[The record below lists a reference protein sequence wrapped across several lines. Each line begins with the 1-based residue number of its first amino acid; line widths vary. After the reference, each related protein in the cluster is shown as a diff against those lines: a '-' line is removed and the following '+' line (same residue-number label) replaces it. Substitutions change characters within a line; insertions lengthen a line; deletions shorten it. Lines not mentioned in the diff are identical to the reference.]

1 MNIIKHNMSRM
12 ALCML
17 FFVVLIQA
25 ADKNELKNSKETNNE
40 KQNNTLPAETPP
52 LGYVEPTQPAEG
64 IKFAFPPATG
74 SNPRFSAQKETGI
87 KSNNGFLHER
97 VDDSIVEGII
107 NKYLQGEPL
116 TTHEKQILRN
126 NINEIPYPGDGVF
139 RPSITETSAV
149 SRNAS
154 DLFFSEYSE
163 GSGNNKY
170 LEIYNGTGESADLSN
185 YLIRYSQNGASTW
198 NSTELGLSGTLLD
211 GEVYVVAHSS
221 ADATILA
228 EADTTESSISAFNGD
243 DVRGLFKV
251 ADNDTSIID
260 IIGTQTGGDP
270 GSGWD
275 VAGVTNATKDH
286 TLVRKSSVSSGNTNW
301 STSAGTT
308 TDNSEWI
315 VYDLQTWSYLGSHTM
330 ILPNLLSEGFESG
343 SIPENW
349 SLLNLDNHSANWYA
363 YESSFYAHSG
373 SFLARVYYR
382 PLSAAPQNQP
392 SDDWLITPKLDV
404 VSGDSISFW
413 ARSSNSNPYESFNV
427 RVSSTN
433 AESAASF
440 TDTLASVATVPTTWT
455 RYVYALESYAEQDIY
470 IAVQHNTYDGWY
482 LYVDDFSG
490 PQVWIDD
497 SPVIALNKDSI
508 NYGNTGLGGMSES
521 VVIENLGASDLVVS
535 SVASSNSDFTISTSS
550 LTLTGGG
557 DLETIT
563 ITYTPTAVE
572 GDTAHVVFT
581 HNGSTSPDSIVVMG
595 AGKDAIYWQD
605 FESWAA
611 ELGLGVPQPIGVSQE
626 GNMTWSADGASNGWE
641 KATGT
646 GNAYDGE
653 YSAEFDSYESSVNGD
668 TSAFILPAIEYTTT
682 AIAAVEGALRFYMKK
697 RGTEEFYVS
706 HSTDNGNSWTK
717 AFSDTTENYSTGII
731 GWVSVSINVP
741 LGATYIFK
749 MVGKGNR
756 QSVAGDIYVDQLS
769 FVEVPPT
776 PELSLIYSS
785 IGYMPQIL
793 GETTGNTRF
802 NVGTNSGSA
811 ALVIDSISTANA
823 DFSVLLSAEIT
834 NNTIEPGGNVDLD
847 MLWSPSVFG
856 LKKTNAIIY
865 HNADTSPDTIA
876 FSGEAG
882 RSYVSFDENDD
893 SQGAAFS
900 GSLPWQW
907 QNIDLDGDGNA
918 WLFNYSYYGP
928 GYTGSPL
935 GYYARSAGG
944 GERLETRT
952 LIPQT
957 GDSLIFYYNSSNSAD
972 SGYIYI
978 QAKILGTNT
987 GFVSLDSVRLSG
999 YSNQRAAMSLAHYAG
1014 DSIIIALQDDHT
1026 YNSYNY
1032 HRVDDMLMSTYEIAN
1047 TSVFVLGLDTLE
1059 LSTPPTIGT
1068 PPTTPASESVLLSNM
1083 GSVAMVVSSV
1093 VSDNPVFAATLAN
1106 STVEGEEETELTVT
1120 FSPSLGGVQTG
1131 NIILLH
1137 DGPSSP
1143 DTLYVI
1149 GDGGPATYV
1158 AGVVTGD
1165 DNSNPLDSVMVT
1177 VWGTGGVTYTN
1188 TAGEYGYYGS
1198 LQGLTGVGFEKEGYH
1213 NALFNVNLVDNDT
1226 VNLNAALQPLDINSL
1241 YSSGFENGDDNG
1253 LSEVNVGT
1261 NAFAVSNMFVTVDE
1275 DTILPKS
1282 GSSMLM
1288 FPDSAS
1294 YENNDMVFWVS
1305 DSTFDLTG
1313 ASGRLTFSVDVNIDT
1328 EEGFDFFY
1336 FCLRLDDGIAWYTS
1350 NVGLISGTTGGWDH
1364 LDIDMSWVLDGRSA
1378 TATPCILF
1386 SADGGVTA
1394 SGGAFDNL
1402 SVAWDPFFLAPPS
1415 ELSLT
1420 NYGTSIPLSWEAP
1433 EESGRATY
1441 TIRAIDLREDELPT
1455 RPMIMGDDG
1464 LLAESV
1470 KGEREFPISTV
1481 LYNYNNQPSRSLI
1494 GYNVFKRDWPFG
1506 LWELGT
1512 SVSNNTYEDA
1522 AVADGGYYEYAVSAV
1537 YDEGE
1542 SYWIGFLGARAGTPV
1557 VVTDDVFDVEDFEEA
1572 NFSWENWD
1580 VFYSSD
1586 AAMWMVG
1593 DSADASSAFGDGA
1606 LSAPEHSTF
1615 AYVSD
1620 GRANDENFAT
1630 WLVSPFI
1637 DFIDNHTAIVH
1648 MSGYAQ
1654 VYGDFANNNVV
1665 QLLVRSDMGPWEIA
1679 VNFGYD
1685 HLDGWEDYSASVGE
1699 LVSGRDKA
1707 QFALLYTHTAD
1718 LNSGYGN
1725 GVAFDDLYIETI
1737 PGPHSLTS
1745 TSGLSNVS
1753 LSWLHPDSS
1762 MFTNLVSQE
1771 PPQPFAGNAIKTDLI
1786 ISDNNRELTCFNPA
1800 LSSLAYYW
1808 GFGEG
1813 FGIWSITEFDADTV
1827 PLLSVS
1833 ATFYNTASTMSSTL
1847 QAEVL
1852 VAIIDTLDVNI
1863 GTMDTIFHSY
1873 ETIET
1878 DDVLGVKVHTVTLS
1892 DTFFNQ
1898 PDQAVFVVIR
1908 PQTEA
1913 VWGIDGTDTT
1923 FYVAPFFMSDDGA
1936 SWSGLSGQADSL
1948 GNFFTQGGAS
1958 FGMDDWVDFSIDLCA
1973 DVPPPDISYNVYK
1986 DGSMVAEEVEENMWI
2001 DEYVS
2006 ATTEACY
2013 QVHGVVPRY
2022 LNIGSEVLYVMHE
2035 TDPTNEECASALN
2048 AAPGAFSLTTPPD
2061 GYTSIIRPEN
2071 IDGSQLFAWSLSA
2084 DPNGQPVNYTIT
2096 WTATVNGATVSIDQD
2111 TSGRVVMVPLADIYG
2126 VLEDN
2131 GVEDTLGFHWNVVS
2145 TDGQLTTDA
2154 SNGPRYVIFDIGY
2167 MLSSEEELGIPDVF
2181 ALHQNYPNPF
2191 NPVTT
2196 IRYDVPEQSN
2206 IRVDIYN
2213 VLGQKVAELV
2223 NKTHQPGF
2231 YAVSWDG
2238 TNTIGSAL
2246 GSGMYFYRIDAE
2258 KFTAVKKLLLVK

>member
-1 MNIIKHNMSRM
+1 MNIIKHNMSRI
-12 ALCML
+12 AFCML
-17 FFVVLIQA
+17 FFVVSIQA

-40 KQNNTLPAETPP
+40 KQNNILPAETLPP
-52 LGYVEPTQPAEG
+52 GYVEPTQPAEG
-64 IKFAFPPATG
+64 IKFALPSAIG
-74 SNPRFSAQKETGI
+74 NNQKFSAQKETGI
-87 KSNNGFLHER
+87 KSNNGFLPER
-97 VDDSIVEGII
+97 ADDSVVERII
-107 NKYLQGEPL
+107 DKYLQGESL
-116 TTHEKQILRN
+116 TTYEEQILRN

-260 IIGTQTGGDP
+260 IIGTLGSDP

-581 HNGSTSPDSIVVMG
+581 HNGSTSPDSIMVMG

-611 ELGLGVPQPIGVSQE
+611 EVGLAVPQPLGVSQE

-2238 TNTIGSAL
+2238 TNTMGSAL